1 MLLAADGLSNNKD
14 QRVGE
19 WAAANNVELAYTPFY
34 GSWLNRIEAQLQA
47 LRYFALDG
55 TDHPTHHAQARMIS
69 RYIRWRN
76 TNARNR
82 QLTELINRANVA

>member
-1 MLLAADGLSNNKD
+1 MCGFAG
-14 QRVGE
+14 
-19 WAAANNVELAYTPFY
+19 NVD
-34 GSWLNRIEAQLQA
+34 

-55 TDHPTHHAQARMIS
+55 TDHPTHAAPASMIR

-82 QLTELINRANVA
+82 QLTELVNRANVA